1 VLVGILLAVA
11 LNIWL
16 IGRFEMMRLD
26 PIYLIGS
33 GIVMVLLGQIA
44 VLLPALRAA
53 QVPPALAIRG
63 SQIS

>member
-1 VLVGILLAVA
+1 
-11 LNIWL
+11 
-16 IGRFEMMRLD
+16 
-26 PIYLIGS
+26 
-33 GIVMVLLGQIA
+33 MVLLGQIA